1 MSEQRERDDFTLSGK
16 EFCREK
22 ARYMGDRRNNSVRGR
37 GKRTETE
44 RKDMVVEEGAEPE
57 KV

>member
-1 MSEQRERDDFTLSGK
+1 MSEQRERGLYTFRQGVLQGK
-16 EFCREK
+16 SEVQGE
-22 ARYMGDRRNNSVRGR
+22 RRNNSVQGR